1 MSTKSSARGNLPDI
15 DFELVTEAGIEV
27 SDTYW
32 TQWTAAG
39 GPFPPPGFPLERAW
53 AKTVKGE
60 LN

>member
-1 MSTKSSARGNLPDI
+1 MTDPKPAIPYHPVEGL
-15 DFELVTEAGIEV
+15 EV

-39 GPFPPPGFPLERAW
+39 GPFPPDGFPLERAW